1 VKKALL
7 VDTEILIQYLNRRQY
22 RNYLENEEWTV
33 YYSAVTKKE
42 LLSKRGLSNRERQAI
57 LLVLKRYRQISVT
70 HVIANCYIDL
80 RRKYLTLE
88 REDALIAASAL
99 VRRMPL
105 LTGNVRHFR
114 IVDGLTLLRP

>member
-88 REDALIAASAL
+88 CEDALIAASAL